1 MEQLSLF
8 QENESKAVVIPED
21 VISPL
26 ESSKSVKSK
35 EFKKQQMRWRE
46 WVMAVQ
52 ATHNCSW
59 FEARKLLLVHRKSQT
74 PIVIHIA
81 E

>member
-8 QENESKAVVIPED
+8 DQKENKAVVIPED

-59 FEARKLLLVHRKSQT
+59 FEARKLLLEHRNSQRS
-74 PIVIHIA
+74 IA
-81 E
+81 IKLVE